1 MEIGYALMS
10 EEHPPRRLIEN
21 ARRAE
26 RSGFAYL
33 SISDHFHPW
42 SGVQGEA
49 PFAWTVIGALLE
61 ATDLPIVTQVTCPI
75 RRYHPAIIA
84 QAAATAASMG
94 PGRFTLG
101 VGSGEA
107 LNEHVVG
114 GAWPAPSVRLRML
127 EEAIEVITRL
137 WSGESVTHEGRYF
150 TVDRAQLHTRPEEPP
165 RLAVAASG
173 PDAVELAARSG
184 GLVSTGPDT
193 DAVAAY
199 RAAGGSGPVLGQPSV
214 SFGRDAQAARERL
227 QHRWSHTAFGWEVN
241 AELPT
246 VAGFEALGK
255 VVDTEE
261 AWSAQ
266 PAGNDPDEYHAS
278 LQQYHDA
285 GFDGVTLHCVGPNQD
300 EFLDTVGG
308 WVRDWSEEFQR
319 GASRRTGDA

>member
-1 MEIGYALMS
+1 MRIGYALMS
-10 EEHPPRRLIEN
+10 EEHPPHRLIEN

-42 SGVQGEA
+42 SEVQGNA

-61 ATDLPIVTQVTCPI
+61 ATDLPVVTQVTCPI

-84 QAAATAASMG
+84 QAAATAAAIA

-114 GAWPAPSVRLRML
+114 GAWPAPSIRLRML

-137 WSGESVTHEGRYF
+137 WSGELVTHEGKYF
-150 TVDRAQLHTRPEEPP
+150 TVDRARLYTLPEEPP
-165 RLAVAASG
+165 GLAVAASG
-173 PDAVELAARSG
+173 PSSLELAARSG
-184 GLVSTGPDT
+184 GLVSTGPDA
-193 DAVAAY
+193 DAVRTY
-199 RAAGGSGPVLGQPSV
+199 REAGGRGPVLGQPSV
-214 SFGRDAQAARERL
+214 SFGNDREAARERF
-227 QHRWSHTAFGWEVN
+227 QHRWSHTAFGWPVN

-246 VAGFEALGK
+246 VEGFETAGK
-255 VVDTEE
+255 VVDANE

-266 PAGNDPDEYHAS
+266 PIGDDPAEYRQS
-278 LQQYHDA
+278 LQQYYEA
-285 GFDGVTLHCVGPNQD
+285 GFDGVTLHAVGPNQD
-300 EFLDTVGG
+300 EFLDTVGEWIRG
-308 WVRDWSEEFQR
+308 WSQEFD
-319 GASRRTGDA
+319 GDEPTL